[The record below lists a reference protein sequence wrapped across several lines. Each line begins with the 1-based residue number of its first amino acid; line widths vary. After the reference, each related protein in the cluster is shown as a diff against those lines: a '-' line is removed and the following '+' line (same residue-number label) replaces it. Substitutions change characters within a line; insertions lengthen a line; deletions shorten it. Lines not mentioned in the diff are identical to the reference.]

1 MTYTESLLAHVGEA
15 NLEFSMF
22 SEGDRVLVGFSGGA
36 DSLALL
42 SVLHKKLGENVCAF
56 HVNHMLRG
64 KEADADEEFCRSF
77 CEQMG
82 ISFNSERIDV
92 ASLSRALHGG
102 IEETAR
108 DARYAALLRES
119 ERVGASK
126 IALAHTA
133 SDNAETVIFNLV
145 RGTALAGLRGI
156 PPKRAHMSAEI
167 IRPLILCTREEIEG
181 YCKENKLKYRTDS
194 TNADVQYS
202 RNFIRKKIIPL
213 MCRLNPA
220 LHKRVGAMCE
230 ALRTDEDF
238 IKSEAYRFVNE
249 NYREEARGIEAAKLL
264 SLHKAVRTRVI
275 AAMLSGSSSLEE
287 KHFADIEKLLAS
299 GKEGA
304 RIALPGKML
313 ALIRN
318 GALCFISEAKFAEE
332 SEKITYYKRVP
343 PGVCSFGDMF
353 ATVFYLKGTEDESI
367 TGAIE
372 EFSAKAV
379 LARRVELPLSTAE
392 VLRVRNRENG
402 DKYVFGGM
410 TRTLKKLLSGENE
423 TAKKKRPVFCDK
435 YGIFWF
441 PTFRLRDDVY
451 AADEKKYVLHYFEF

>member
-1 MTYTESLLAHVGEA
+1 MYTESLLARVGEA
-15 NLEFSMF
+15 NLKFSMF
-22 SEGDRVLVGFSGGA
+22 SESDRVLVGFSGGA

-42 SVLHKKLGENVCAF
+42 SALHAKLGENVCAF

-64 KEADADEEFCRSF
+64 KEADADEEFCKSF
-77 CEQMG
+77 CEKMG

-92 ASLSRALHGG
+92 AALSRALHSGV
-102 IEETAR
+102 EETAR
-108 DARYAALLRES
+108 EARYAALLRES

-194 TNADVQYS
+194 TNADVQYR

-213 MCRLNPA
+213 LCMLNPA

-230 ALRTDEDF
+230 ALRADEDF

-249 NYREEARGIEAAKLL
+249 NYREESRGIEAAKLR
-264 SLHKAVRTRVI
+264 SLHKAVRTRVV
-275 AAMLSGSSSLEE
+275 AMMLSGDSSLEE
-287 KHFADIEKLLAS
+287 KHFADIEKLLES
-299 GKEGA
+299 GREGA
-304 RIALPGKML
+304 KITLPGKML
-313 ALIRN
+313 AIIRN

-332 SEKITYYKRVP
+332 SEKITFYKRVP
-343 PGVCSFGDMF
+343 PGVCNFGGMF
-353 ATVFYLKGTEDESI
+353 ATVLYPKGTEDEEI
-367 TGAIE
+367 ARAIA
-372 EFSAKAV
+372 EFSESAV
-379 LARRVELPLSTAE
+379 LSRKAELPASTAE
-392 VLRVRNRENG
+392 MLRVRNRESG
-402 DKYVFGGM
+402 DKYTFGGM
-410 TRTLKKLLSGENE
+410 TRTLKKLLSGEGE
-423 TAKKKRPVFCDK
+423 TAKKKRPVFCDTN
-435 YGIFWF
+435 GIFWF